1 MDIPHGILNF
11 TQFTKIYGTA
21 ITTAP
26 DYRPLPYIDPGLITT
41 GMALLVGTVAG
52 KGAIRIVLGATAQ
65 PVVSGIVIF
74 EWLTVVQNNNP

>member
-26 DYRPLPYIDPGLITT
+26 DYGPSPYIDPGLITT

-52 KGAIRIVLGATAQ
+52 KGAIRIVLGATVN
-65 PVVSGIVIF
+65 P
-74 EWLTVVQNNNP
+74 WLGGSLFLNG